1 MPNSNFTQTAAFIW
15 SVADLLRGD
24 FKQSQ
29 YGRVILP
36 FTLLRRLECV
46 LEESKDDVVAQAEK
60 VKAMNLPEEAQE
72 KMILR
77 ATVSS
82 KTNKGLSFFNTS
94 PMNLGKMGQSDIKDN
109 LENYIQCFSTDAREI
124 FEHFKFDEF
133 VGLLDDANL
142 LFKVVKKFATTDL
155 SPSKVSNHE
164 MGLVFEELIRR
175 FAESSNETAGE
186 HFTPRDIVRLTTSL
200 VFMED
205 DEALTQDGIIRTIY
219 DPTAGTGGF
228 LSSGM
233 EYVHE
238 LNPKAV
244 MRAFGQEL
252 NPESYA
258 ICKADMLIK
267 GQDVSRIKLGNTLSN
282 DQLPADQFDYMLSN
296 PPFGVDWKKIEGEIK
311 DEHEQKGFNGRF
323 GAGLPRVSDGSL
335 LFLMHLISKMRDTH
349 NADGSINAGGRIG
362 IILNGS
368 PLFTGGAGSGES
380 EIRRYILEA
389 DLLEGIIALP
399 TDMFYNTG
407 IATYVWV
414 LSNKKTAERKGKVQL
429 IDGSNLCG
437 KMRKSLGSK
446 RNLMSEDDI
455 KLITRTF
462 GNFEVVD
469 ARELDKPAEQKSNR
483 GRQSS
488 TSKTEAPKTFA
499 SKIFNSTDFGY
510 RRLTIERPLRLSAQ
524 ITDAAIESLR
534 FAPKPLNAPME
545 RLYNEFGTAWN
556 EDNYGYLAEVETE
569 VRALIK
575 AEFSELKEKQ
585 IKDLLDSKL
594 WLFQRSLMDKAQQLQ
609 TAVAAMAGGRDLV
622 SNDFNQFDIT
632 MKGAFKATG
641 IKFDAKEKKQ
651 FFDAVSFKNPDAE
664 PVVKK
669 VLKETAQPLYGSFDY
684 NGKVVEFQQDGDLRD
699 NENVPLDANII
710 TTELI
715 ESYVKREVLPHVSD
729 AWINADKRDE
739 KDGEIGIVGYE
750 IPFNRHFYVYQ
761 PPRALE
767 AIDEDLALVSDEIM
781 SLLQEVRS

>member
-46 LEESKDDVVAQAEK
+46 LEESKDAVVAQADK

-77 ATVSS
+77 AT
-82 KTNKGLSFFNTS
+82 NGLSFFNTS

-311 DEHEQKGFNGRF
+311 DEHTLKGFDGRF

-349 NADGSINAGGRIG
+349 NVDGSVNDGGRIG

-414 LSNKKTAERKGKVQL
+414 LSNKKTSERKGKVQL

-483 GRQSS
+483 GRTSSATKSS
-488 TSKTEAPKTFA
+488 TSKTATPKTFA

-545 RLYNEFGTAWN
+545 RLYNDFGTTWN
-556 EDNYGYLAEVETE
+556 EDSYGYLAEVETE

-609 TAVAAMAGGRDLV
+609 AAVANNAGGRDVV

-651 FFDAVSFKNPDAE
+651 FFDAVTFKNPDAE

-669 VLKETAQPLYGSFDY
+669 VLKEAAQPLYGSFNY

-699 NENVPLDANII
+699 NENVPLDANIT

-715 ESYVKREVLPHVSD
+715 ESYMKREVLPHVSD

-739 KDGEIGIVGYE
+739 KDNEIGIVGYE